1 MAATEASPDHSAQ
14 AAAPPAAPAAPP
26 AWAGD
31 PNTVGLPSFILGVV
45 SLGLTLVGVVPAT
58 AGGAPLAIILAATS
72 TGLLV
77 TTIWAAA
84 LGQSAVAGVYGIF
97 FGFWLSYG
105 VLVLGLGHNWF
116 GPGTTAAAVSTVE
129 LFLITWLIIVVMLML
144 ASLRLPLA
152 FTAIF
157 ALVAV
162 AVVLI
167 LISYEQASAGLAK
180 AGGYFVLASA
190 AVGIYVFFN
199 SLSVATGGKPLSL
212 GTPVL
217 HG

>member
-1 MAATEASPDHSAQ
+1 MAAEASPDQSAPVT
-14 AAAPPAAPAAPP
+14 APPAAQAAPP
-26 AWAGD
+26 AWGGD
-31 PNTVGLPSFILGVV
+31 PNTVGLPCFILGVV
-45 SLGLTLVGVVPAT
+45 SLGLTLGGVVPAA

-72 TGLLV
+72 TGLFV

-97 FGFWLSYG
+97 AGFWLSYG
-105 VLVLGLGHNWF
+105 VLVLGLNHNWF
-116 GPGTTAAAVSTVE
+116 GPGTTAAAVSTIE
-129 LFLITWLIIVVMLML
+129 LFLITWLIVVLMLML

-152 FTAIF
+152 FTAVF
-157 ALVAV
+157 ALIAV

-167 LISYEQASAGLAK
+167 LISYEQTSAGLAK

-190 AVGIYVFFN
+190 AVGIYLFFN